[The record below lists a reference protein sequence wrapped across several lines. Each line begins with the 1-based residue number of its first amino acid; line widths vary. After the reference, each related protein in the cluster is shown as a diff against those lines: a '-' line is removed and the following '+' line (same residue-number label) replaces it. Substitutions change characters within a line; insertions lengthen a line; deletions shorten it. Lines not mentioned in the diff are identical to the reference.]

1 MLHCLND
8 LLGFRIV
15 GPEPLGPEPLGAEPV
30 GVVTDLLFDT
40 HSSRARYLRAESED
54 WLPGGDLLLV
64 PEVVEH
70 VDPDARLLRTSLE
83 RELLET
89 RPRVARPHAPEPSE
103 EMTLHGHF
111 RWTPYWTTAIASGL
125 APYWGAAGEGPAATA
140 REEQTEEEALEAAPR
155 RPLRSA
161 WSVLGF
167 AISGPDGEVGA
178 VEDLILD
185 LDGWVIRY
193 LVASTGVWLPG
204 AQVLISP
211 QWLSRIDWA
220 GRSIAVDLPRA
231 RIEASPTYDRSTVLD
246 RGLEEAL
253 HRSVG
258 KPTYW

>member
-8 LLGFRIV
+8 LLGFRVV
-15 GPEPLGPEPLGAEPV
+15 GSESV
-30 GVVTDLLFDT
+30 GVVTDLLFDG
-40 HSSRARYLRAESED
+40 HSSLVRYLRAESED
-54 WLPGGDLLLV
+54 WLPGGDLLLA
-64 PEVVEH
+64 PEAIEH
-70 VDPDARLLRTSLE
+70 VDPDAQVLRTSLR
-83 RELLET
+83 REVLET
-89 RPRVARPHAPEPSE
+89 RPPVARPDAPEPSE
-103 EMTLHGHF
+103 EATLHGHF
-111 RWTPYWTTAIASGL
+111 RWTPYWTTAMARGL
-125 APYWGAAGEGPAATA
+125 APYWGAAGADPSAPT
-140 REEQTEEEALEAAPR
+140 TEEEGEEEPTSSSTGPR

-161 WSVLGF
+161 WSTLGF
-167 AISGPDGEVGA
+167 AIAGPDGEVGA

-220 GRSIAVDLPRA
+220 ERSVVVDLPRA
-231 RIEASPTYDRSTVLD
+231 RLEASPTYDRGTVLD